1 MRKQRVRITK
11 EKVIQVNHEIKFEEL
26 EVFPPEGK
34 EKRYRKQT
42 LTVIKATEKGTPSNR
57 EKINWQIIT
66 NLPVDSLAQAIEK
79 LKWYALRW
87 NIENFHKILKSGCR
101 AEDSRLRTADRL
113 VNLISI
119 FCILSWRIFWIPPF
133 EFEFFSLSCQ

>member
-11 EKVIQVNHEIKFEEL
+11 EKVIQVNHEIKFEEI

-57 EKINWQIIT
+57 EKINWEIIT

-87 NIENFHKILKSGCR
+87 NIENFHKILK
-101 AEDSRLRTADRL
+101 
-113 VNLISI
+113 
-119 FCILSWRIFWIPPF
+119 
-133 EFEFFSLSCQ
+133 